1 MKFENIFGHEDIRTQ
16 FDELIKNKRFPHAI
30 ILCGEDGIGKSV
42 IAREIASKI
51 LNKSEIRE
59 YADLIE
65 WKILNDKKS
74 ISVDQVRKII
84 EEVNK
89 KPYEGN
95 NKIIV
100 VHDMDSMTIQ
110 GQNAFLKTIEEP
122 PVGVYIILLCKSQ
135 NRVLDTVK
143 SRCQIYKLNRLNED
157 EIRKFIDIKY
167 NITNEDEIR
176 TLLAFSDGIPG
187 KVDEFL
193 NDKDLKE
200 IRNIVINAILNIK
213 NLNPKKIIEC
223 ANKLSEYK
231 KLWHEICNYFILYI
245 RDALIYK
252 ETGNKDLLINLDKI
266 DDVKKVASQ
275 FSMKQLNKMVEAVN
289 YGQLNLETN
298 VNMPLTYVEMLF
310 KIQEV

>member
-1 MKFENIFGHEDIRTQ
+1 MKFENIFGHEAVRKQ

-30 ILCGEDGIGKSV
+30 MLCGEDGIGKSIV
-42 IAREIASKI
+42 AKEIAAKL
-51 LNKSEIRE
+51 LNKTEIKE

-95 NKIIV
+95 NKLIV
-100 VHDMDSMTIQ
+100 VHDMDYMTIQ

-122 PVGVYIILLCKSQ
+122 PLGVYIILLCQSQ
-135 NRVLDTVK
+135 GRVLDTVR
-143 SRCQIYKLNRLNED
+143 SRCQIYKLNRLD
-157 EIRKFIDIKY
+157 EYEMRKFISGTY
-167 NITNEDEIR
+167 NVTNEDEMR

-187 KVDEFL
+187 KVDDFL
-193 NDKDLKE
+193 NDKSLKE
-200 IRNIVINAILNIK
+200 IRNMVINAILNIK
-213 NLNPKKIIEC
+213 KLNPKDIVDA
-223 ANKLSEYK
+223 ANQLSEYK
-231 KLWHEICNYFILYI
+231 KLWREICNYFVLYI
-245 RDALIYK
+245 RDALVYK
-252 ETGNKDLLINLDKI
+252 ETGNKELLINLDKI
-266 DDVKKVASQ
+266 EDIKKIASQ
-275 FSMKQLNKMVEAVN
+275 FSMKQLNKMVEAIN
-289 YGQLNLETN
+289 YGQSNLETN